1 VIGHDRDAAT
11 RVLVPEEFDLFERGV
26 KIIAGMD
33 DDKPRLVLLKFA
45 REQIIGACY
54 RGQDAKIC

>member
-11 RVLVPEEFDLFERGV
+11 RVRVPEEFDLFERGV

-33 DDKPRLVLLKFA
+33 DDKQRLVLSKFA
-45 REQIIGACY
+45 REQIIGA
-54 RGQDAKIC
+54 

>member
-11 RVLVPEEFDLFERGV
+11 RVLVPEVFDLFERGL

-33 DDKPRLVLLKFA
+33 NDKQRLVLSKFA
-45 REQIIGACY
+45 REQIIGA
-54 RGQDAKIC
+54 